1 MGNFTFFLAAVFFI
15 SPATSAVYG
24 QGRGGR
30 GGGDGS
36 TPQQPQTARAMAV
49 FDMTGYWISMVTE
62 DWRFR
67 MITPLKGD
75 FNSSRGGG
83 FAGGIPLNPEGR
95 KVANSW
101 DPAKDEAAG
110 EQCKSYGAANIM
122 RVPERLHITW
132 QDDQS
137 LKIETDTGSQTRTFY
152 FGEPRGQ
159 GGDWQGVSK
168 ATWDLGPDFGV
179 KPTNFDPRFGSQ
191 SRIPGGSLKVVT
203 TKLRP
208 GYLLKNGVPYSAN
221 AVVTEYYDR
230 VTTRNGDVYLVV
242 TTTVDDPTYLTQPYL
257 TSTSFRKQGD
267 SSGWNPT
274 PCTAK

>member
-1 MGNFTFFLAAVFFI
+1 MRNFKFVLTVALLTSIDAA
-15 SPATSAVYG
+15 SAFG
-24 QGRGGR
+24 QARAGRGAA
-30 GGGDGS
+30 
-36 TPQQPQTARAMAV
+36 TPQAQTAKASAV
-49 FDMTGYWISMVTE
+49 FDMTGYWVSNVTE

-75 FNSSRGGG
+75 FDSSRGGG

-95 KVANSW
+95 RVANSW

-132 QDDQS
+132 QDEQT
-137 LKIETDTGSQTRTFY
+137 LKIETDTGSQTRTFF
-152 FGEPRGQ
+152 FGEPPGQ

-191 SRIPGGSLKVVT
+191 TKIPGGSLKVVT
-203 TKLRP
+203 TKVRP
-208 GYLLKNGVPYSAN
+208 G
-221 AVVTEYYDR
+221 
-230 VTTRNGDVYLVV
+230 
-242 TTTVDDPTYLTQPYL
+242 
-257 TSTSFRKQGD
+257 
-267 SSGWNPT
+267 
-274 PCTAK
+274 